1 MDMEKTRTFD
11 FEKEFEARYS
21 DYCYLVPIMRKAMGL
36 ERVAWSSLTKVNLT
50 KVADYIKATHAPNT
64 VCTLLAKIKAFLNIY
79 DETGLIPCHDYR
91 KVLKGRRVPSQHV
104 ALTEAELMR
113 LERYQPATQAEADIK
128 NMAMREAF
136 CGARGI
142 DSKALTVNNVVDGDI
157 VYVSKKTKVETRV
170 PLHRLITKYLNTPI
184 SRTYQ
189 RYSVNRTLQ
198 NICRKAGIDTV
209 CTVFVGGKT
218 VTKPKWQ
225 LMGMHCMRR
234 TFCSVLAY
242 RGVPITVIKQF
253 AGHSNEAMTERYIV
267 TDKSVKNEAAMAFF
281 NG

>member
-1 MDMEKTRTFD
+1 MDMEKTATLD
-11 FEKEFEARYS
+11 FEKEFEARYR
-21 DYCYLVPIMRKAMGL
+21 DYCYLVPMMRKALGVK
-36 ERVAWSSLTKVNLT
+36 RVSWRSLTKVNLT

-64 VCTLLAKIKAFLNIY
+64 ACTLLAKIKAFLNVY
-79 DETGLIPCHDYR
+79 DETGLIPCRDYR
-91 KVLKGRRVPSQHV
+91 KVLKGRHVPSQHV

-128 NMAMREAF
+128 NMAMREAL
-136 CGARGI
+136 CGARGV
-142 DSKALTVNNVVDGDI
+142 DCMTLTANNVIDGNI

-170 PLHRLITKYLNTPI
+170 PLHHLVTKYLNTPI
-184 SRTYQ
+184 SRAYQ
-189 RYSVNRTLQ
+189 RFSINRTLQ
-198 NICRKAGIDTV
+198 NICRKAGIDTL

-242 RGVPITVIKQF
+242 RGVPITVIKQL
-253 AGHSNEAMTERYIV
+253 AGHSNETMTERYIV
-267 TDKSVKNEAAMAFF
+267 NDKCVRNEAAMAFF